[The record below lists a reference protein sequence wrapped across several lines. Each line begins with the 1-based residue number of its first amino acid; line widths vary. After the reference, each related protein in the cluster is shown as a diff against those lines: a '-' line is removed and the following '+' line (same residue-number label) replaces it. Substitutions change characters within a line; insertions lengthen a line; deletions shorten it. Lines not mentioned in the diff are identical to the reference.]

1 MPETGQKVMVGISPD
16 MASALTESGSILS
29 IEVLQER
36 MFVNQ
41 TYLAIEVEVMK
52 VKTSTADK
60 EKDKLKTKTEL
71 QVEVEVEVEVA
82 TPSTNSVP
90 ERKSSEP
97 NILERMKK
105 VAGPSANAQL
115 ASILGGASAPLKSSA
130 NLTQESKD
138 TNNAVDTIS
147 SSPSPLPSTSSS
159 NAEAVP
165 QGQVNPL
172 QDKATVPSTIEKAIS
187 YVDPGADTVTATTT
201 TTTTIA
207 APDISIGSGLGSGSG
222 SGTSWGVVTQLQ
234 LMQQTIAT
242 VQQSMIQLHSK
253 VWIHACM
260 YVHIKMYGITV
271 CMYRSMYTWK

>member
-1 MPETGQKVMVGISPD
+1 MVGISPD

-60 EKDKLKTKTEL
+60 EKDKLKAKTEL
-71 QVEVEVEVEVA
+71 QVEVEVEVA

-90 ERKSSEP
+90 QRKSSEP

-138 TNNAVDTIS
+138 TNNAVDKIS

-172 QDKATVPSTIEKAIS
+172 QDKATVSSTIEKAVS
-187 YVDPGADTVTATTT
+187 YVDPGADTFTAT

-253 VWIHACM
+253 VWINACM
-260 YVHIKMYGITV
+260 YVHINL
-271 CMYRSMYTWK
+271 

>member
-1 MPETGQKVMVGISPD
+1 MVGISPD
-16 MASALTESGSILS
+16 MASSLTESGSILS

-36 MFVNQ
+36 MFASQ
-41 TYLAIEVEVMK
+41 TYLAIEDEVMK

-60 EKDKLKTKTEL
+60 EKDKLKSKTEL
-71 QVEVEVEVEVA
+71 QVEVEVEVA

-138 TNNAVDTIS
+138 TNNAVDTIP

-159 NAEAVP
+159 NAETVP

-187 YVDPGADTVTATTT
+187 YVDPVADTITATTT
-201 TTTTIA
+201 TI
-207 APDISIGSGLGSGSG
+207 APDISIGSGLGSGSESG
-222 SGTSWGVVTQLQ
+222 SVTSWGVVTQLQ

-260 YVHIKMYGITV
+260 YVHINMYGITV
-271 CMYRSMYTWK
+271 CMYRSMYTWKYTYLCMYVCMYV